1 MGCPDDYTIQAIMRW
16 GYPAPQ
22 DPRIDDLLRDIDDLK
37 LSIASVDRKIE
48 PLVEKRNCF
57 LEDMQKKEA
66 ELASLGYLT
75 EERREKYDKFM
86 DM

>member
-48 PLVEKRNCF
+48 PLAEKRDSF
-57 LEDMQKKEA
+57 LEELLKKESA
-66 ELASLGYLT
+66 LEAL
-75 EERREKYDKFM
+75 RRYA
-86 DM
+86 

>member
-1 MGCPDDYTIQAIMRW
+1 MGYPDDYTIQAIMRW

-48 PLVEKRNCF
+48 PLVEKRDSF
-57 LEDMQKKEA
+57 LEELLKKESA
-66 ELASLGYLT
+66 LEALT
-75 EERREKYDKFM
+75 RYA
-86 DM
+86 